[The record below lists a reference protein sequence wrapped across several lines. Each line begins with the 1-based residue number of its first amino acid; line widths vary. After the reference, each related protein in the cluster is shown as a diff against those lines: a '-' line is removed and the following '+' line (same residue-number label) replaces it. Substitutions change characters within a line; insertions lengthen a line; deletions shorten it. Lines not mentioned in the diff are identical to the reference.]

1 MNEITQSSAG
11 AAIDGVELAP
21 CWSCKGPV
29 DRRALFCHT
38 CSAIQPPQG
47 IDHFSRLGMPQRYD
61 LSVKDVERNYFG
73 FQRVVHPDRFAAKS
87 ARERTL
93 AQAQAAAL
101 NDAYETL
108 SDPLARAMH
117 LLDLRG
123 APLPKDDHTIRDP
136 ELLMAAMEDREALA
150 AASTPGEVDAVQKRA
165 QAEFERLEGRLGALF
180 ESADHASVQKS
191 LLRLRYLEKL
201 IDEARL
207 RRGRLGRS

>member
-1 MNEITQSSAG
+1 MNEITQSPAG
-11 AAIDGVELAP
+11 AALHAAELAP

-47 IDHFSRLGMPQRYD
+47 IDHFSRLGLPQRYD
-61 LSVKDVERNYFG
+61 LSPKDVERNYFG

-87 ARERTL
+87 AREKTL

-108 SDPLARAMH
+108 RDPLARAMH

-150 AASTPGEVDAVQKRA
+150 AAATPTEVDAVQERA
-165 QAEFERLEGRLGALF
+165 RTEYDRLEGGLGASF
-180 ESADHASVQKS
+180 EAAEHVSVQKS
-191 LLRLRYLEKL
+191 LLKMRYLEKL
-201 IDEARL
+201 IEEARL
-207 RRGRLGRS
+207 RRSRLERS